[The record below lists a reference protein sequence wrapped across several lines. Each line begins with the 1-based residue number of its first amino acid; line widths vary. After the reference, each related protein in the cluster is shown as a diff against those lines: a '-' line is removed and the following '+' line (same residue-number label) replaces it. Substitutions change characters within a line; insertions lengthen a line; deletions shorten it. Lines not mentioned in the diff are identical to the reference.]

1 MRVNPN
7 PTSDLLAALNRTRQ
21 EEENAL
27 LELSS
32 GHKVNQPSDD
42 PAAAALLTDNF
53 DRATFVSSYLSN
65 ITAIQAQMQTADS
78 TFSSIETAL
87 QSALTVGI
95 EAANGTLNASDRS
108 AIVQELQGTQQQLLS
123 LANTAF
129 QGRYLFS
136 GTATDT
142 RPFLADPTAPSGVR
156 YEGNDAVNQVAI
168 GDGYDIAVNQPG
180 DSIFMANGRDMFL
193 ALANL
198 TQAVQNNTGYDAA
211 IAGLRD
217 AYDNIAAQR
226 VFYGNG
232 IKQAQSQAS
241 YLNAAKLQ
249 LSEQENTLGGADIA
263 AAASRLANAET
274 ATNATLSAMAG
285 FSRLSL
291 FDYLNRS

>member
-21 EEENAL
+21 EEEEAL

-32 GHKVNQPSDD
+32 GRKVNQPSDD
-42 PAAAALLTDNF
+42 PAAAALLTDNY

-65 ITAIQAQMQTADS
+65 ITAVQAQMQTADS

-87 QSALTVGI
+87 QSALTVGT
-95 EAANGTLNASDRS
+95 EAANGTLNAADRS
-108 AIVQELQGTQQQLLS
+108 AIAQELQGTQQQLLS
-123 LANTAF
+123 LVNTAF

-142 RPFLADPTAPSGVR
+142 RPFVADPGAPSGVR
-156 YEGNDAVNQVAI
+156 YEGNDAVNQISV
-168 GDGYDIAVNQPG
+168 GDGYEISVNQPG
-180 DSIFMANGRDMFL
+180 DRLFTALGHDMFL
-193 ALANL
+193 GLSNL
-198 TQAVQNNTGYDAA
+198 IQAVQSNSGYDAA
-211 IAGLRD
+211 IAGVRD
-217 AYDNIAAQR
+217 AFDNILAQR

-241 YLNAAKLQ
+241 YLNTAKLQ

-263 AAASRLANAET
+263 AAASRLTNAET
-274 ATNATLSAMAG
+274 ATNSTLSAMAG

>member
-1 MRVNPN
+1 
-7 PTSDLLAALNRTRQ
+7 
-21 EEENAL
+21 
-27 LELSS
+27 
-32 GHKVNQPSDD
+32 
-42 PAAAALLTDNF
+42 
-53 DRATFVSSYLSN
+53 
-65 ITAIQAQMQTADS
+65 
-78 TFSSIETAL
+78 
-87 QSALTVGI
+87 
-95 EAANGTLNASDRS
+95 
-108 AIVQELQGTQQQLLS
+108 
-123 LANTAF
+123 
-129 QGRYLFS
+129 
-136 GTATDT
+136 
-142 RPFLADPTAPSGVR
+142 
-156 YEGNDAVNQVAI
+156 
-168 GDGYDIAVNQPG
+168 
-180 DSIFMANGRDMFL
+180 MANGRDMFL